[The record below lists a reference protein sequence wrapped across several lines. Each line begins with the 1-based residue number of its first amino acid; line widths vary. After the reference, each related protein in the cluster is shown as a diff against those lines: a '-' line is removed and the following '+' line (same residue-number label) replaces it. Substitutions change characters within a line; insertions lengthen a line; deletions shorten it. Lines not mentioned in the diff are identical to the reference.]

1 MSIESRALTDSA
13 GDRIVIESTDN
24 TVALTAYSG
33 GDDIVVGPFTPAA
46 LRAAVDAVAP
56 APVHECPNP
65 SAHEDREDDVTLL
78 RHDLALMERRAEKA
92 EEVADARRA
101 EIVRLSQDR
110 NDWEGNALDAEDRA
124 EKAEQE
130 RDEWKDSAIKA
141 MADLERAE
149 QPRPLT
155 PDAIESVLHD
165 ILPLSTEHL
174 KADDIANIAS
184 DLHAALT
191 EPTRPEGAEKVEAV
205 LHQYWSGDI
214 NGDDLADRIAE
225 EMNR

>member
-1 MSIESRALTDSA
+1 MNNQTRNHLNLQKHIADQDHIIRVRNAE
-13 GDRIVIESTDN
+13 I
-24 TVALTAYSG
+24 
-33 GDDIVVGPFTPAA
+33 AA
-46 LRAAVDAVAP
+46 LR
-56 APVHECPNP
+56 
-65 SAHEDREDDVTLL
+65 
-78 RHDLALMERRAEKA
+78 K
-92 EEVADARRA
+92 
-101 EIVRLSQDR
+101 
-110 NDWEGNALDAEDRA
+110 RA

-155 PDAIESVLHD
+155 TDAITDEMERRLIRKGVEFGWFAESD
-165 ILPLSTEHL
+165 INDRDTRDKVRALLV
-174 KADDIANIAS
+174 
-184 DLHAALT
+184 AALT